1 MASKLYEERAQKIK
15 DTVNFTNESVTTC
28 FMGQAAPAAHMGV
41 KMKDFAMNPDI
52 MIKTTLDYIKEID
65 AITPVDCLNIGV
77 SGMRSDH
84 SLPMAWLSKI
94 KMPGRELPDDSL
106 WQVVEKS
113 ILTPE
118 DYDVIIEQ
126 GFEAVFNRIFPQLV
140 DMNEFQESIA
150 YQQKNGQKNVELFID
165 NNLPVVNS
173 GFGSPPFEVLCG
185 GRSMSQF
192 FMDCYKIPGKIE
204 KAVEVM
210 LPGSINSMLASVNPL
225 CGKGAWVGGW
235 RGASALVSPKIWNR
249 LVWPGM
255 KAMGLALI
263 ENDNIATFHLDQSW
277 DRDIERFLEIPVKK
291 SIINTDG
298 MTDLRNARKILGEHV
313 AIMGDVPAPLLATGT
328 IQEVKDYVSKLID
341 DIGPKGLF
349 ITAGCDA
356 PGNTKFE
363 NMVAMFQAANEWK

>member
-1 MASKLYEERAQKIK
+1 MASKLYEERSQKIK
-15 DTVNFTNESVTTC
+15 DTVNFKNERVTTC
-28 FMGQAAPAAHMGV
+28 FMGQAAPAAHMNV
-41 KMKDFAMNPDI
+41 KMKDFAMNSDI
-52 MIKTTLDYIKEID
+52 MIKTTLDYINEID
-65 AITPVDCLNIGV
+65 AITPVDCLNTGV
-77 SGMRSDH
+77 TGMRSDH

-106 WQVVEKS
+106 WQVVETNV
-113 ILTPE
+113 LTPE

-126 GFEAVFNRIFPQLV
+126 GFETIFNRIFPTLV

-150 YQQKNGQKNVELFID
+150 YQQKNGQKNVELFINSD
-165 NNLPVVNS
+165 LPVVNS
-173 GFGSPPFEVLCG
+173 GVASPPFEVLCG

-192 FMDCYKIPGKIE
+192 FMDCYKIPDKIE
-204 KAVEVM
+204 KSIEVM
-210 LPGSINSMLASVNPL
+210 LPGSIAGMLASINPL
-225 CGKGAWVGGW
+225 CGSGAWVGGW

-263 ENDNIATFHLDQSW
+263 ENNNIATFHLDQCW
-277 DRDIERFLEIPVKK
+277 DRDIERFLEIPEKK
-291 SIINTDG
+291 AIINTDG
-298 MTDLRNARKILGEHV
+298 MTDLRNARKILGDHV

-328 IQEVKDYVSKLID
+328 TQEVKDYVTKLID

-356 PGNTKFE
+356 PANTKFE
-363 NMVAMFQAANEWK
+363 NMVAMFQAANDWK

>member
-28 FMGQAAPAAHMGV
+28 YMGQAAPAAHMGV

-65 AITPVDCLNIGV
+65 TITPVDCLNIGV
-77 SGMRSDH
+77 NGMRSDH

-150 YQQKNGQKNVELFID
+150 YQQKNGQKNIELFID

-173 GFGSPPFEVLCG
+173 GFASPPFEILCG

-210 LPGSINSMLASVNPL
+210 LPGSINSMLASINPL

-277 DRDIERFLEIPVKK
+277 DRDIERFLEIPSKK

-298 MTDLRNARKILGEHV
+298 MTDLRNARKILGENV

-363 NMVAMFQAANEWK
+363 NMVAMFQAANDWK

>member
-15 DTVNFTNESVTTC
+15 DTVNFKNESVTTC

-41 KMKDFAMNPDI
+41 KMKDFAINPDI
-52 MIKTTLDYIKEID
+52 MIKTTLDYINEIN
-65 AITPVDCLNIGV
+65 AITSVDCLNHSV
-77 SGMRSDH
+77 NGMRSDH
-84 SLPMAWLSKI
+84 TLPMAWLSKV

-106 WQVVEKS
+106 WQVVETDVLK
-113 ILTPE
+113 PQ

-126 GFEAVFNRIFPQLV
+126 GFDTVFNRIFPTLV
-140 DMNEFQESIA
+140 NMNEFQESIA
-150 YQQKNGQKNVELFID
+150 YQQKNGQKNIELFID
-165 NNLPVVNS
+165 SDLPAVNS
-173 GFGSPPFEVLCG
+173 GFSSPPFEVLCG

-192 FMDCYKIPGKIE
+192 FMDCYKIPDKIE
-204 KAVEVM
+204 NAIEVM
-210 LPGSINSMLASVNPL
+210 LPGSINSMLASVNSFS
-225 CGKGAWVGGW
+225 GNGSWIGGW

-263 ENDNIATFHLDQSW
+263 ENNDIATFHLDQCW
-277 DRDIERFLEIPVKK
+277 DRDIERFLEIPEKK

-298 MTDLRNARKILGEHV
+298 MTDLRKARKILGENV

-328 IQEVKDYVSKLID
+328 TQEVADYVKRLID

-356 PGNTKFE
+356 PANTKFE
-363 NMVAMFQAANEWK
+363 NMVAMFKAANDWK